1 VGLFDAAFY
10 RDPYPAYD
18 KLRAACPVLKA
29 EGAMGPL
36 PTWIVT
42 GYDAAIEAFTHP
54 GISKDTRRFQHVL
67 GQGNKPR
74 NVNAAVAESMVAT
87 DPPDHT
93 RLRRL
98 VSKSFTASTVDTLR
112 PRIQQITAAQLNAI
126 SPAGPVDLME
136 TLAVPLPITVISELL
151 GAPEADRD
159 SVRRWSNDN
168 ITAGDHRVRDAA
180 SHQIAAY
187 MTGLVAAKRANPDSG
202 LLSDLVTTRDADDR
216 LSETELVSLAVLLL
230 IAGHE
235 TTTSLIGNAVL
246 ALLQHPD
253 QLDRLRDDPALIPG
267 AINELLRY
275 DSPSSVA
282 TIRFTSETVTIA
294 GVPIPA
300 DQVVL
305 ISPAAA
311 NRDPGRFTNPDA
323 LDLDRGDAGSHLAF
337 GHGIHYCLGA
347 RLARAEAEIALM
359 SLLSRFPDL
368 RLAVASD
375 DLEWRHSRLIHGL
388 QSLPVSL
395 CS

>member
-1 VGLFDAAFY
+1 MFDAAFY
-10 RDPYPAYD
+10 RDPYPTYD

-36 PTWIVT
+36 PTWLVT

-67 GQGNKPR
+67 GQGSKPR
-74 NVNAAVAESMVAT
+74 NVNTAVAESIVAT

-112 PRIQQITAAQLNAI
+112 PRIQQIADALLNAI

-136 TLAVPLPITVISELL
+136 TFAVPLPVTVISELL
-151 GAPEADRD
+151 GVPEADRG
-159 SVRRWSNDN
+159 SLRRWSSDN
-168 ITAGDHRVRDAA
+168 ITAGDHQVRDAA

-187 MTGLVAAKRANPDSG
+187 MTGLIAEKRTHPDGG
-202 LLSDLVTTRDADDR
+202 LLSALITALDSDDS
-216 LSETELVSLAVLLL
+216 LSEAELVSLAVLLL

-235 TTTSLIGNAVL
+235 TTTSLIGNAIL
-246 ALLQHPD
+246 ALLRHPD
-253 QLDRLRDDPALIPG
+253 QLDQLRRHSDLIPG
-267 AINELLRY
+267 TLDELLRY
-275 DSPSSVA
+275 DSPTSVA
-282 TIRFTSETVTIA
+282 TIRFTSEPVTIA

-311 NRDPGRFTNPDA
+311 NRDPARFANPDA
-323 LDLDRGDAGSHLAF
+323 FGLDRGNAASHLAF
-337 GHGIHYCLGA
+337 GYGIHYCLGA
-347 RLARAEAEIALM
+347 RLARAEAEIALAT
-359 SLLSRFPDL
+359 LLSRFPCL
-368 RLAVASD
+368 RLASTPT
-375 DLEWRHSRLIHGL
+375 DLEWRRSRLVRGL
-388 QSLPVSL
+388 WHLPVSL
-395 CS
+395 AP